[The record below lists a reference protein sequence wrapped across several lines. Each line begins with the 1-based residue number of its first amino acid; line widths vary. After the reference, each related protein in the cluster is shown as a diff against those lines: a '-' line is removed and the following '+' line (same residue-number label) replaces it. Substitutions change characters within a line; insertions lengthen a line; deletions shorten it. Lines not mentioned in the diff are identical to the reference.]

1 MNFLNYIK
9 IFKKTKFKKANSHE
23 YSLVLNENQLEKLK
37 VYSHLLHS
45 ETISALKTFTT
56 PQYDKGWL
64 LRNKKG
70 FNTLMFKKKYDVIV
84 CDRFGNVLE
93 AFNELKPNFIS
104 SYYPNGHFVYF
115 LNVGSI
121 KYYDIKKSDR
131 LTLKRDLSLATIYG
145 DALGLG

>member
-1 MNFLNYIK
+1 MNFINYIK
-9 IFKKTKFKKANSHE
+9 IFKKTKFKKTNTRE
-23 YSLVLNENQLEKLK
+23 YTLVLNENPLDKLIIK
-37 VYSHLLHS
+37 SHLLHS
-45 ETISALKTFTT
+45 ETISILRKFTT
-56 PQYDKGWL
+56 PQYEKGWL

-93 AFNELKPNFIS
+93 TFSELKPDFVS
-104 SYYPNGHFVYF
+104 HYYPNGHFVYF

-121 KYYDIKKSDR
+121 KYFDIKKSDR
-131 LTLKRDLSLATIYG
+131 ITLKRDLSIAKIYS